1 MTWKMN
7 CPKCNSELVKKFYKG
22 MMEVDNCPNCRGM
35 WLDFDELDKL
45 EDVVFNVDE
54 RKGSLIHYQT
64 KTTFPC
70 PHCGKPLDEFQYRLY
85 DLKLDACTEHNHGF
99 WLDAGEDERV
109 INAMKQRSNDV
120 KRKINAESEWK
131 KILKNMHSFLDKK

>member
-1 MTWKMN
+1 MN
-7 CPKCNSELVKKFYKG
+7 CPKCNAELVQRSYKG
-22 MMEVDNCPNCRGM
+22 MFEVEVCPQCQGM
-35 WLDFDELDKL
+35 WLDLHELDKL
-45 EDVVFNVDE
+45 EDTAFADDA
-54 RKGSLIHYQT
+54 RKGSLIHYQN

-109 INAMKQRSNDV
+109 IESMKHRSHDI